1 MARSI
6 VLVEDEPVILE
17 NYSDALTREGCDV
30 KAFMDRSS
38 ALTWCKTRLPD
49 LAVLD
54 IRLGRE
60 AEAGFDLC
68 RELRAMS
75 SSLPII
81 FLTARDSDVDIVSGL
96 RVGADDFVSKDTS
109 LPHLLARIAALFR
122 RVDALRE
129 PARVADVLDRGDLRL
144 DVDRMQASWKRSAVD
159 LTVTEYWI
167 LHALA
172 RYPGHVK
179 TRDQLMQDANIL
191 VDDATITSHIKRVR
205 RKFEQLDADFS
216 SIQTVYG
223 LGYRWA
229 EI

>member
-1 MARSI
+1 MAR
-6 VLVEDEPVILE
+6 VVALVEDETAILE
-17 NYSDALTREGCDV
+17 NYSEALAREGYEV
-30 KAFMDRSS
+30 KAFVDARS
-38 ALTWCKTRLPD
+38 ALTWCRTRLPD

-54 IRLGRE
+54 IRLGDE

-81 FLTARDSDVDIVSGL
+81 FLTARDSDVDVVSGL

-109 LPHLLARIAALFR
+109 LAHLLARIAALFR
-122 RVDALRE
+122 RIEALRE
-129 PARVADVLDRGDLRL
+129 PNKTAEVLDRGNLRL
-144 DVDRMQASWKRSAVD
+144 DLDRMQATWKGSTLD

-172 RYPGHVK
+172 RYTGHVK
-179 TRDQLMQDANIL
+179 TRDQLMQEANVV

-205 RKFEQLDADFS
+205 RKFEAVDKNFAA
-216 SIQTVYG
+216 IETVYG
-223 LGYRWA
+223 LGYRWTSD
-229 EI
+229 